1 MEIDPPRSLRS
12 SNDNEPSPRLRR
24 VFRKLWPRDAAAFT
38 AHLLRLDPEQ
48 RALRFGHV
56 VADDWLAVYGTRTDW
71 VRSVTLGCWIAGDL
85 RGVMELK
92 RLGPFWS
99 RSAEIALSV
108 ERAFESRGIGT
119 ELLKRGLVIARN
131 RGIASAHMLCLPEN
145 HGVRRM
151 VRTLQPQLTFTGD
164 QIECEIELDPPDPL
178 SVTSEFCDDG
188 CALMLS
194 LWDWQRGL
202 SLAA

>member
-1 MEIDPPRSLRS
+1 MQIDPPPSLRG
-12 SNDNEPSPRLRR
+12 SNDNEPSPRLGR
-24 VFRKLWPRDAAAFT
+24 VFRKLWPRDAGAFT

-48 RALRFGHV
+48 RALRFGH
-56 VADDWLAVYGTRTDW
+56 GTRTDW

-145 HGVRRM
+145 HGVRRI
-151 VRTLQPQLTFTGD
+151 VRALQPQLTFTGD

-178 SVTSEFCDDG
+178 SVTAEFCDDG
-188 CALMLS
+188 CALMWS